1 MTRPARQGVHA
12 VAVAVWLVAAP
23 LGAAN
28 EDWTPARAFRLFS
41 KATSRGMPQSTV
53 VALAQ
58 DVDGVLWLGTLD
70 GLGSFDGRAITPV
83 DAAPG
88 APVRG
93 VLTAL
98 VARRKGGVYA
108 GGSSGVHVYD
118 GRGWRLAPSARG
130 VTALAE
136 STDGRL
142 WMADVDGA
150 LWTLGEGDAWQRHT
164 EVTAPV
170 LALADAPDGAIWAG
184 WNAGVVRLR
193 DGRAEAVA
201 GPLSGRPA
209 ALRVARDGRCW
220 VATLGGTIHWAR
232 QGDPAWTSVALPGWA
247 GGAFRGLAED
257 RRGRIWAG
265 ALGGRVAF
273 GTADGAW
280 TTWGAENGPLG
291 AGVMSVLAD
300 REGSLWFG
308 LNGVGLA
315 QWVGEAWSHRISVD
329 GSSLPG
335 SRLAVFGITHGAA
348 RSVLVAAFKGGALR
362 LTAGGVEHYGAAQG
376 LTEDSRSV
384 VEPEPGTLWVG
395 ARFGVFESR
404 HGGRFHR
411 TLELPTGF
419 VTALFRS
426 PQGRWY
432 ATTSTA
438 GVFAYDGNAWS
449 ADSRIN
455 VALDDP
461 HVRGMTWLSNGELWV
476 ATLRGVSVFRDAGV
490 DRLTQAQV
498 AALPES
504 VNTVLEVGKGEIWAA
519 GIGGIAVRRDGGA
532 WRRITETDGIPGRTI
547 YSLAQAP
554 DGAIWAGGSGGVG
567 RYAAGRWTVWD
578 SRSGLLDEE
587 CNLGGLL
594 VEGDGQIL
602 VGTLASLAR
611 FDPHVEPLP
620 APPLKLVWRK
630 TPPLDGAGIARLGA
644 GERSLRLR
652 WSAAWLDP
660 RPVQYRTRV
669 PGLSGQWSP
678 PTTEDHLD
686 IENVTAGPWE
696 VDVAARVEGA
706 DEWSEPLALHVEV
719 AHRWHERWATR
730 AALALLL
737 VAAGVALAR
746 VRLQALRRH
755 AARLEATVQERT
767 AQLAEK
773 VGQLQSSERRAQAA
787 SRAKSAFLANMSHEL
802 HTPLNA
808 IIGYS
813 EMLQEEAASRGRA
826 DLIPDL
832 RRIQGAGKQLL
843 AIIDEVLDLSKI
855 ETGRMELRPDR
866 LEVRQ
871 LLNQVETSVRPL
883 VDKNANVLIVDCPP
897 EVGSMDADPT
907 RLRQVLFNLLS
918 NAARLTERGTIT
930 LAVRREVRDG
940 EERVSFRISDT
951 GRGLSSEDIDKLFQ
965 SFGQVDSTS
974 GPPGSTSLGLAVTKR
989 FCQMM
994 GGDVEVE
1001 SEPGKGSTFT
1011 VWLPV
1016 RAAAAAP
1023 AVAAAG
1029 VASPAAPSAPHPR
1042 VGARS

>member
-1 MTRPARQGVHA
+1 MTRAARQGA
-12 VAVAVWLVAAP
+12 RAFAVAVWLVAAP
-23 LGAAN
+23 LVAAN
-28 EDWTPARAFRLFS
+28 DDWTPARAFRLFT

-70 GLGSFDGRAITPV
+70 GLGSFDGRTITPV
-83 DAAPG
+83 ESAPG

-98 VARRKGGVYA
+98 VARRNGGVYA

-118 GRGWRLAPSARG
+118 GRAWRLAPSARG

-150 LWTLGEGDAWQRHT
+150 VWTLGERDAWQRHT

-170 LALADAPDGAIWAG
+170 VALAGAPDGAIWAG

-193 DGRAEAVA
+193 DGRAEPVA

-209 ALRVARDGRCW
+209 ALLVARDGRCW
-220 VATLGGTIHWAR
+220 VATTGGTIHWAR
-232 QGDPAWTSVALPGWA
+232 AGDAAWTGIALPGWT
-247 GGAFRGLAED
+247 GGAFRTLAED
-257 RRGRIWAG
+257 RRGRIWGG
-265 ALGGRVAF
+265 ALGGRVTF
-273 GTADGAW
+273 GTADGPW
-280 TTWGAENGPLG
+280 RTWGAENGPLG
-291 AGVMSVLAD
+291 SGVMSVLGD
-300 REGSLWFG
+300 REGSVWFG

-335 SRLAVFGITHGAA
+335 GRLAVFGITHGAA
-348 RSVLVAAFKGGALR
+348 GSVLVAAFKGGALR
-362 LTAGGVEHYGAAQG
+362 LTGRGVEHYGAAQG
-376 LTEDSRSV
+376 LSEDSRSV

-404 HGGRFHR
+404 RGGRFRR
-411 TLELPTGF
+411 TLELPAGF

-432 ATTSTA
+432 AATSTA
-438 GVFAYDGNAWS
+438 GVFAYDGRAWS
-449 ADSRIN
+449 ADARIN
-455 VALDDP
+455 AALDDP

-476 ATLRGVSVFRDAGV
+476 ATLRGVSVLRDAGV
-490 DRLTQAQV
+490 DRLTRARLP
-498 AALPES
+498 ALPES
-504 VNTVLEVGKGEIWAA
+504 VNAVLEVGKGEIWAA
-519 GIGGIAVRRDGGA
+519 GIGGIAARRGDGA
-532 WRRITETDGIPGRTI
+532 WQRITEADGIPGRTI

-554 DGAIWAGGSGGVG
+554 DGAIWAGGSAGVG

-578 SRSGLLDEE
+578 SRSGLVDEE

-594 VEGDGQIL
+594 VDDGEIL
-602 VGTLASLAR
+602 VGTLGSLAR
-611 FDPHVEPLP
+611 FDPRIEPLP
-620 APPLKLVWRK
+620 VPPLRLVWRQ
-630 TPPLDGAGIARLGA
+630 TPSRDGEGIARLGA

-669 PGLSGQWSP
+669 PRLGGQWSP
-678 PTTEDHLD
+678 PTTEEHLD
-686 IENVTAGPWE
+686 IENVTAGPWDVE
-696 VDVAARVEGA
+696 VAARVEGA
-706 DEWSEPLALHVEV
+706 DEWSAPLALHVEV
-719 AHRWHERWATR
+719 APRWHERWATR

-737 VAAGVALAR
+737 VAAGVALTR
-746 VRLQALRRH
+746 VRLRGLRHH

-773 VGQLQSSERRAQAA
+773 VAQLQSSERRAQAA

-813 EMLQEEAASRGRA
+813 EMLQEEAVARGRG
-826 DLIPDL
+826 DFVPDL
-832 RRIQGAGKQLL
+832 KKIQGAGKQLL

-855 ETGRMELRPDR
+855 ETGRMELHAEPF
-866 LEVRQ
+866 EVRQ
-871 LLNQVETSVRPL
+871 LLKEVETSVRPL
-883 VDKNANVLIVDCPP
+883 VEKSGNVLAVDCPP
-897 EVGSMDADPT
+897 EVGWMEADRL

-918 NAARLTERGTIT
+918 NACKLTERGTIV
-930 LAVRREVRDG
+930 LAVRREVRDAA
-940 EERVSFRISDT
+940 ERLSFRVSDT
-951 GRGLSSEDIDKLFQ
+951 GRGLSSGEIDKLFQ
-965 SFGQVDSTS
+965 AFGHVDSMS
-974 GPPGSTSLGLAVTKR
+974 GPPGGTSLGLAVTRR

-1001 SEPGKGSTFT
+1001 SEPGKGATFT
-1011 VWLPV
+1011 VWLPA
-1016 RAAAAAP
+1016 RM
-1023 AVAAAG
+1023 AVASPEAPAG
-1029 VASPAAPSAPHPR
+1029 VASAGAPSPPQSR